1 MGEMKIEK
9 GKIYKVLAKSKS
21 ILFLPDGSFY
31 DYGSKIEGEFDSKTL
46 YLIMDSIEIL
56 VIDEK
61 LSNSPSTKN
70 VKSQKVETP
79 VMQEELKI
87 DDKNKEV

>member
-1 MGEMKIEK
+1 MW
-9 GKIYKVLAKSKS
+9 
-21 ILFLPDGSFY
+21 ILTISVY
-31 DYGSKIEGEFDSKTL
+31 
-46 YLIMDSIEIL
+46 MSIEIL

-79 VMQEELKI
+79 VVQEELKI